1 MSNEHDHI
9 SIRVTR
15 ETDERI
21 KQLRARMLTSAVEHV
36 GLSTLKHGLS
46 KGEVV
51 RAAIEALEHLL
62 DPPVAA
68 VETKPKKTKKRK
80 KLNKVIVGQTDVD
93 SRAVAADREFYGP
106 PIENKPKKRV
116 KQTRGN
122 EKINGD

>member
-9 SIRVTR
+9 SIRVSR

-51 RAAIEALEHLL
+51 RAAIEALENLL
-62 DPPVAA
+62 DPPVPV
-68 VETKPKKTKKRK
+68 VETKPKKRAKSNPGKE
-80 KLNKVIVGQTDVD
+80 QT
-93 SRAVAADREFYGP
+93 
-106 PIENKPKKRV
+106 
-116 KQTRGN
+116 
-122 EKINGD
+122 NGDQHTARDRPRRKDSGS